1 MQADPEADQII
12 ADAMRKCR
20 VPSKTT
26 SAVICIVLL
35 VVTYPLTRFLGL
47 VDFSGYLAVAGA
59 LIASYI
65 VIYLLLG
72 RCAQREVER
81 RLLQRGLDRINK
93 GP

>member
-12 ADAMRKCR
+12 ADAMKRCR

-26 SAVICIVLL
+26 SALICILL
-35 VVTYPLTRFLGL
+35 LGAAYPLTRFLGL
-47 VDFSGYLAVAGA
+47 MTFSGYLAVAGA
-59 LIASYI
+59 VIAAYI

-72 RCAQREVER
+72 RCAQREAER